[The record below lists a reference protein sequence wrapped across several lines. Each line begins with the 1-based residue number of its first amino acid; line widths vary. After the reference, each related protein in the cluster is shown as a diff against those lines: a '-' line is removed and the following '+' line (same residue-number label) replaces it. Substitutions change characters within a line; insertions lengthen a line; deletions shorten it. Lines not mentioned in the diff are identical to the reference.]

1 MFGIFFCEMEKN
13 QEKKS
18 KEKKEKSKEKKE
30 KSKEKILK
38 IFVFFL

>member
-1 MFGIFFCEMEKN
+1 MFGIFFVNLVKN

-18 KEKKEKSKEKKE
+18 KEKFKKIKEKKE
-30 KSKEKILK
+30 KSKEKIKK